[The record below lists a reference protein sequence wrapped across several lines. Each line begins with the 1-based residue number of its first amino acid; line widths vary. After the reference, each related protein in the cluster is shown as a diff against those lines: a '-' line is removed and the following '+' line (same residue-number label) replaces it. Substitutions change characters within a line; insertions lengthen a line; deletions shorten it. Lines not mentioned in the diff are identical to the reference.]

1 MNVYSVLTFI
11 LLFLIGVIIGMVIQS
26 LIDGGEIRELSQ
38 RNEQL
43 ETENTLLTGQV
54 EPKVVE
60 VIHKHVIE
68 NKPAEDL
75 DFSQKW

>member
-54 EPKVVE
+54 EPQVVE

>member
-1 MNVYSVLTFI
+1 MNVYLVLTFI
-11 LLFLIGVIIGMVIQS
+11 LVGVLSAIIGMVIQAV
-26 LIDGGEIRELSQ
+26 IDGGEIRELSQ

-54 EPKVVE
+54 EPQVVE